1 MSTVQIKLHHND
13 YSLPSP
19 EKDYAVTMQD
29 TKAYGKVDSLF
40 EPEKKK
46 KKVLCSFFFFFL
58 AIPKKGGHKNCKA
71 IQIMPKTLI
80 YI

>member
-46 KKVLCSFFFFFL
+46 KRCYALFFFFFGHSK
-58 AIPKKGGHKNCKA
+58 KKGDTKIVK
-71 IQIMPKTLI
+71 QSK
-80 YI
+80 